1 MSEVY
6 QVIYSGKL
14 QPSADQSRLVA
25 LFSEKF
31 KLGQEKAQRLI
42 SSGRAVTLKKDL
54 DLDKALKYRE
64 ALEKLGMIID
74 LDPDP
79 DLVVPDSTDLTLEIY
94 SGGDDE
100 TTEVLDQSQIHRER
114 CPKCGSGNMQL
125 GICQD
130 CGIVAAKFIAAQS
143 RGKVAESSHDES
155 HKDDPYTPPE
165 ADLEEPHEG
174 DMVGPHA
181 VPAGRAFRWLADGWA
196 FFKDSPWSWMFALVL
211 WGGVNVLVALVP
223 FIGAIAIT
231 LLAPTLVA
239 GFMIGCREQEE
250 GEPFT
255 VGHLFAGFSQNA
267 GQTMLIGLLYLIFS
281 ILIFIG
287 MMIAMF
293 GSLGS
298 MIPEGGEIEAMS
310 SIALTTPI
318 VVSFG
323 VGMTAFMV
331 LLMAYI
337 FAPALVA
344 LDNLSGWQAMKMS
357 FMGCLKNL
365 LPLTLYSILAMVL
378 FLLNGLFMLLSPVSV
393 VLAVGLFV
401 VGLLILLP
409 VQIGAIYTAY
419 MDIYY
424 D

>member
-42 SSGRAVTLKKDL
+42 TGGKAITLKKDL

-64 ALEKLGMIID
+64 ALEKLGMIIVI
-74 LDPDP
+74 DPDP
-79 DLVVPDSTDLTLEIY
+79 DLVTPEPSELTLDIY

-114 CPKCGSGNMQL
+114 CPKCDSGNMQL

-130 CGIVAAKFIAAQS
+130 CGIVAAKYLAAQA
-143 RGKVAESSHDES
+143 RGEIPESPQEEVR
-155 HKDDPYTPPE
+155 KEDPYTPPE
-165 ADLEEPHEG
+165 ADLEEPRDG
-174 DMVGPHA
+174 DMVGPRS
-181 VPAGRAFRWLADGWA
+181 VSAGRAFRWVADGWA
-196 FFKDSPWSWMFALVL
+196 FFKDAPWSWMIALVL
-211 WGGVNVLVALVP
+211 WGVVNALVAMVP
-223 FIGAIAIT
+223 FVGAIVIT

-255 VGHLFAGFSQNA
+255 PSQLFAGFSHNF
-267 GQTMLIGLLYLIFS
+267 GQTVMVGLFYLIFS
-281 ILIFIG
+281 GLIVFG
-287 MMIAMF
+287 MMLAMF

-298 MIPEGGEIEAMS
+298 VFPQVGEVDVVS
-310 SIALTTPI
+310 SVALTTPI
-318 VVSFG
+318 IASFA
-323 VGMTAFMV
+323 VGMLAFTL

-344 LDNLSGWQAMKMS
+344 LEDVGAWQAMKMS

-365 LPLTLYSILAMVL
+365 LPLTLYSILALLL
-378 FLLNGLFMLLSPVSV
+378 FLMNGLFMLLSPVSV
-393 VLAVGLFV
+393 VLAGVLFV
-401 VGLLILLP
+401 LGLLILFP

-419 MDIYY
+419 TDIYY